1 MSLFLTF
8 PPTPNDAD
16 RKKLTEAEL
25 QGTRGAKSTEMADWG
40 GIGGC
45 GGGKERV
52 GPFCTPH
59 RRAARCFLAPVT
71 SDLALSIRAASSSSY
86 RQEGGPSNKGSRR
99 SCMSGRRNHKP
110 SPGPPNF
117 RTTLPP
123 YADCDDDDPYELGK
137 KNEMRF
143 DSSSGRERRFVWL
156 GQSIVFFNLQ
166 ARQFR

>member
-8 PPTPNDAD
+8 PPTPDGSH
-16 RKKLTEAEL
+16 
-25 QGTRGAKSTEMADWG
+25 GTYTSLYTSPSRRPLFPCTGDLRPGAVHSSSKVNAKSRVSCPLI
-40 GIGGC
+40 GIRLIILMTVHLRIV
-45 GGGKERV
+45 KK
-52 GPFCTPH
+52 
-59 RRAARCFLAPVT
+59 
-71 SDLALSIRAASSSSY
+71 
-86 RQEGGPSNKGSRR
+86 GGPSNKGSRR
-99 SCMSGRRNHKP
+99 SCMGRRRNHKP